1 MNLNEEQ
8 KSAVRELGEA
18 INSAVE
24 SSLRVKVALE
34 NIRNLG
40 FEPHLTLKLDIELL
54 EIGRNKNEPMEIDF
68 DFTEE
73 DVRTLG
79 RMRIRIDEQNSE

>member
-1 MNLNEEQ
+1 MKLNDEQ
-8 KSAVRELGEA
+8 KTAVRELGEA

-24 SSLRVKVALE
+24 SSIRVKEALE

-54 EIGRNKNEPMEIDF
+54 EIGRGKDEPLEIDF

-73 DVRTLG
+73 DVRTLR
-79 RMRIRIDEQNSE
+79 RMKIRVDGEL